1 MNMAIISVI
10 DGDSVERNNDD
21 DDVSS
26 GSTIALN
33 GNVTSAGDVR
43 HRRR

>member
-1 MNMAIISVI
+1 MAIISVI
-10 DGDSVERNNDD
+10 DGDSVERNNDDD